1 MPDDQSV
8 KDQQERERQKALEQ
22 VKNFLN
28 PQNKPPVKQALSAPF
43 KDSSDS
49 LRNGTRVD
57 SPTTSVKDKEKP
69 NK

>member
-57 SPTTSVKDKEKP
+57 SPTTNVKDKEKP